1 MNDKKKYEKAR
12 KLKNCI
18 DRIRDDYQKKLVSD
32 NMKTRQLGT
41 ATYLID

>member
-18 DRIRDDYQKKLVSD
+18 DTIRDNYMELLNNENTKK
-32 NMKTRQLGT
+32 R
-41 ATYLID
+41 